1 MRAVNDY
8 IVVDKIKQRDKKVS
22 GLVLTEDLDTDNSF
36 SRGKVITIGNLVN
49 GIKSGDV
56 VRYNR
61 HTGHGIQWE
70 DKIYYVIKVG
80 DVVIVE

>member
-22 GLVLTEDLDTDNSF
+22 GLILTENLDTDDSF

-49 GIKSGDV
+49 GVKSGDV
-56 VRYNR
+56 VSYNR
-61 HTGHGIQWE
+61 HAGHGIQWE